1 MVRFFEPEMDRRLS
15 ERYELQ
21 RDMRSAIA
29 HGEFALHYQPQ
40 AKIDGEVFGFE
51 ALVRWFHPTR
61 GLVPPSTFIPLAEQ
75 SGMIAEVGEW
85 TLRQACT
92 EAASWPRP
100 LHRSSSVMVIW
111 PASCKSVLADTGLAP
126 GRLELEITE
135 GVLINDQT
143 RALATLRRPKLLGVK
158 IAMDDFGTGY
168 ASLSGLQS
176 FPFDKLKID
185 KTFVSGVESNAKS
198 AEIVRA
204 VIGLGRA
211 LKIPVIAEGVETAGE
226 RSFLMLEGCEELQGY
241 LIGRPAPAATYAMLI
256 NGDRAN
262 VLMAG

>member
-1 MVRFFEPEMDRRLS
+1 
-15 ERYELQ
+15 
-21 RDMRSAIA
+21 
-29 HGEFALHYQPQ
+29 
-40 AKIDGEVFGFE
+40 
-51 ALVRWFHPTR
+51 
-61 GLVPPSTFIPLAEQ
+61 
-75 SGMIAEVGEW
+75 
-85 TLRQACT
+85 
-92 EAASWPRP
+92 
-100 LHRSSSVMVIW
+100 MVIW

-135 GVLINDQT
+135 GVLINDQA
-143 RALATLRRPKLLGVK
+143 RALATLRRLKLLGVK

-241 LIGRPAPAATYAMLI
+241 LIGRPAPAATYANLI